1 MRATLQKTA
10 LAIGLVLLALPT
22 LKAHAACP
30 ALVILERSTNT
41 NRVWYEKS
49 EKNPATPI
57 TAKWEMREKGPNQ
70 WEPLTPLEEKRAYGI
85 KIRTRPDEAEVQ
97 FAIAGVQKVT
107 FTLKTDERTGC
118 AYVSYLPSA
127 GAEMNIRRIKL
138 TMKKSLIPSTS
149 KVQFIGTSLND
160 GRTVEIEVRL

>member
-1 MRATLQKTA
+1 MRKAPQKTA
-10 LAIGLVLLALPT
+10 LSISFVLLALPT
-22 LKAHAACP
+22 LRAYAACP
-30 ALVILERSTNT
+30 ALIILERSTNT

-70 WEPLTPLEEKRAYGI
+70 WELLTSLEEKRAYGI

-118 AYVSYLPSA
+118 AYVSYHPST
-127 GAEMNIRRIKL
+127 GVEMNVRKIKL
-138 TMKKSLIPSTS
+138 TMKKSLIPSAS

-160 GRTVEIEVRL
+160 GRTVEIEVKL